1 MRAQLPFSMNQQSR
15 KATLAAK
22 WIAQAPEMLE
32 DVELRDGRTFP
43 RTLEVWVPKK
53 KVHAPSMRYGPC
65 SSPPETLVKPWRCG
79 AARRAHLPAHP
90 GGLGAQEEGAR
101 AQHAVRTLPPTASQ
115 PVPNLLLHVK
125 SSARMVGDSWV
136 FPAH

>member
-1 MRAQLPFSMNQQSR
+1 MHAQLPFSMNQQSR

-53 KVHAPSMRYGPC
+53 KVHAPSMRC
-65 SSPPETLVKPWRCG
+65 
-79 AARRAHLPAHP
+79 
-90 GGLGAQEEGAR
+90 
-101 AQHAVRTLPPTASQ
+101 
-115 PVPNLLLHVK
+115 
-125 SSARMVGDSWV
+125 
-136 FPAH
+136 